1 MHIYFFVSLSMVH
14 QNHEIHPNEC
24 PAKHD
29 FNFFQISCL
38 QTWADAFRGSPELKD
53 VEKVYQDLKSKG
65 IEFPM
70 TDLDSLAPIHTPARV
85 RLVSGN
91 HFIN

>member
-1 MHIYFFVSLSMVH
+1 MQLEQTTCKFDPVH
-14 QNHEIHPNEC
+14 
-24 PAKHD
+24 
-29 FNFFQISCL
+29 F
-38 QTWADAFRGSPELKD
+38 QTWADAFRGSPELGA

-85 RLVSGN
+85 RI
-91 HFIN
+91 HIQ